1 MAKMTIIAT
10 ATSISVYDSSNNRVA
25 IRQSQATN
33 FNKAVL
39 IPEYSIQENKTLNEG
54 YKLGAAILTYL
65 RRKSKDNFQKRFKKL
80 QVLLTSF
87 DVHSFEV
94 LKNRLNAHIE
104 PKPVKQEQPAE
115 ELATLEVEA

>member
-25 IRQSQATN
+25 IRQSQATD

-39 IPEYSIQENKTLNEG
+39 VPEYSIQDSKTLNEG

-65 RRKSKDNFQKRFKKL
+65 RKKSKDNFQKRFKKL
-80 QVLLTSF
+80 QVLLTGF

-94 LKNRLNAHIE
+94 LKNRLNAHME